1 MEFFLRN
8 ETEQDCNLVEHITRE
23 AFWDLYEP
31 GCVEHLI
38 IHKLRN
44 AKEFVKE
51 LDFVAVFNNE
61 VIANIVYAKTK
72 IINSDAEYSVLTFG
86 PISVLPAYQH
96 KGIGSKLINH
106 TKILAKEMG
115 YKAIIIYG
123 EPEYYSRFGFKES
136 KHYNITDK
144 AGNFHPALLILELY
158 PNALNGIAGMFD
170 EGENYNTNET
180 ELTEFEKRFTKKAKG
195 TPKKIIDKD

>member
-8 ETEQDCNLVEHITRE
+8 EIEQDYNLVEHITRE
-23 AFWDLYEP
+23 AFWDLYAP

-44 AKEFVKE
+44 TKEFVKE
-51 LDFVAVFNNE
+51 LDFVAVFNNQ
-61 VIANIVYAKTK
+61 VVASIVYAQTR
-72 IINSDAEYSVLTFG
+72 IINSDKTYSVLTFG

-96 KGIGSKLINH
+96 KGFGSKLINH

-123 EPEYYSRFGFKES
+123 DSKYYSRFGFKES

-144 AGNFHPALLILELY
+144 TGNSHPALLVLELY

-170 EGENYNTNET
+170 EGENYNTNEA
-180 ELTEFEKRFTKKAKG
+180 ELAEFEKRFTKKEKG
-195 TPKKIIDKD
+195 IPKHAIEKD

>member
-1 MEFFLRN
+1 MSILHERHFG
-8 ETEQDCNLVEHITRE
+8 TY
-23 AFWDLYEP
+23 AP

-44 AKEFVKE
+44 TKEFVKE
-51 LDFVAVFNNE
+51 LDFVAVFNNQ
-61 VIANIVYAKTK
+61 VVASIVYAQTR
-72 IINSDAEYSVLTFG
+72 IINSDKTYSVLTFG

-96 KGIGSKLINH
+96 KGFGSKLINH

-123 EPEYYSRFGFKES
+123 DSKYYSRFGFKES

-144 AGNFHPALLILELY
+144 AGNSHPALLVLELY

-170 EGENYNTNET
+170 EGENYNTNEA
-180 ELTEFEKRFTKKAKG
+180 ELAEFEKRFTKKEKG
-195 TPKKIIDKD
+195 IPKHAIEKD